1 MNIYIYCNNDNLI
14 YFVDYIN
21 SILVNYN
28 DIVLILDYN
37 ELKKIINNINNNETN
52 NDKIIFIQCIPDL
65 TDVSNII
72 DQIYVFNTEQLSR
85 EELFNDM
92 KNYNTNGIKIIDY
105 SKANINFFSLLNIK
119 NNILYIPYL
128 VNNNEIFNHEKIY
141 DIAHVGSESIYRN
154 NIINN
159 LQNSN
164 IQINKIEGYYSDRD
178 DLLFKYKILINI
190 HYNEN
195 YKVFEQLRCNR
206 CIFNKI
212 IVITEKSID
221 IDYELKDYI
230 IECEYDK
237 LVETAIDVI
246 NNYTFY
252 YNKLFGNF
260 DIEKISKDYLKITND
275 AFNII
280 KL

>member
-1 MNIYIYCNNDNLI
+1 MNIYIYCNNENLI

-85 EELFNDM
+85 EELFNNM

-105 SKANINFFSLLNIK
+105 SKENINFFSLLNIK

-141 DIAHVGSESIYRN
+141 DIAHVGAESIYRN